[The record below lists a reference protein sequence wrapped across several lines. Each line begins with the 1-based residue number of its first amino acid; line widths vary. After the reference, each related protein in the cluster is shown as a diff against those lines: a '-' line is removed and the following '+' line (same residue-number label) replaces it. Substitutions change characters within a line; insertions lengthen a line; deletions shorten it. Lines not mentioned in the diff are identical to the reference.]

1 MLTRFCLAAFIL
13 ALSLPCACNA
23 ETKAGADDGP
33 FWPRFHGAAADNKS
47 LDTGLLKKWPE
58 DGPKLIW
65 TAKNIGKG
73 YSSVTIADGTIYT
86 AGDIDEKAIVTA
98 MDLDGKIKWQYDNG
112 PGWTGSYPGSR
123 GTPTIDGERI
133 YHQSAKGQ
141 LVCLEAKTG
150 KKIWDTN
157 TNEAFGTRKTYW
169 AFAESV
175 LIDGDNAIICPG
187 GTEASMVAFN
197 KMTGKMVWKT
207 KETGDTHGY
216 ATPVLIEQDGL
227 RIILTMTGQALIGVN
242 ADGGDLLFRFEFI
255 TKHNVN
261 VLIPLYHDGHVLISS
276 GYKNGTKL
284 VKLTVKGKTAS
295 VEEVWYAKEL
305 ANHHGGV
312 MLVDGYIYGST
323 NNWVCLD
330 WKTGEV
336 KWDVEGVGK
345 GCVTMADG
353 LLYTM
358 SEKKK
363 VGLAKPSPK
372 GHELISQFELPE
384 QGEGPCWAHPVVCDG
399 RLYIRYD
406 DFLYA
411 YDVKGK

>member
-1 MLTRFCLAAFIL
+1 
-13 ALSLPCACNA
+13 
-23 ETKAGADDGP
+23 
-33 FWPRFHGAAADNKS
+33 
-47 LDTGLLKKWPE
+47 
-58 DGPKLIW
+58 
-65 TAKNIGKG
+65 
-73 YSSVTIADGTIYT
+73 
-86 AGDIDEKAIVTA
+86 
-98 MDLDGKIKWQYDNG
+98 
-112 PGWTGSYPGSR
+112 
-123 GTPTIDGERI
+123 
-133 YHQSAKGQ
+133 
-141 LVCLEAKTG
+141 
-150 KKIWDTN
+150 
-157 TNEAFGTRKTYW
+157 
-169 AFAESV
+169 
-175 LIDGDNAIICPG
+175 
-187 GTEASMVAFN
+187 
-197 KMTGKMVWKT
+197 
-207 KETGDTHGY
+207 
-216 ATPVLIEQDGL
+216 
-227 RIILTMTGQALIGVN
+227 
-242 ADGGDLLFRFEFI
+242 
-255 TKHNVN
+255 
-261 VLIPLYHDGHVLISS
+261 
-276 GYKNGTKL
+276 

-312 MLVDGYIYGST
+312 MLVDGYVYGST
-323 NNWVCLD
+323 SNWVCLD

-406 DFLYA
+406 GFLYA